1 MSEPITCASCRYFLP
16 DTSSAAAAMGRC
28 LHAAR
33 HGYFF
38 AGEWHRC
45 QDHEAKVESEP
56 RER

>member
-1 MSEPITCASCRYFLP
+1 
-16 DTSSAAAAMGRC
+16 MGRC

-45 QDHEAKVESEP
+45 EDHEAKVESAPSE
-56 RER
+56 